1 MSNSALIYRQ
11 VLLKFTVPVAVLL
24 AVVLAI
30 SLIAAYAISEH
41 ETRVTRD
48 HEARLAES
56 AVAVRRQQ
64 MEKTVLDYGAWD
76 DAMDHLVTRPDPAW
90 ADANIGAWTFQSLG
104 YDMAFVLAPDGST
117 RYASIDGKR
126 SVRPI
131 NAVLTAG
138 FGAIVAKQRAGQRD
152 GIASGLVLADGLAA
166 VAAVAPIRY
175 FTPGRDAP
183 GPPLLLVVV
192 DSFRPGRLEE
202 IEKAYLLPHM
212 HVLPV
217 SRFAEAEVKLATA
230 GGLVIGGLS
239 WDGEQPGAALMRTV
253 VPIWLS
259 LTALFVL
266 LAILM
271 LKQAQAAARMIAES
285 EWRATHDALTRLPNR
300 VLFFE
305 SLDAAARSIA
315 EGGPCFAL
323 LYLDLDGFKLINDVH
338 GHPAGD
344 TVLKVIAERMSGEV
358 GAAGIVARL
367 GGDEFAL
374 ILNGHAQPAAIQAL
388 GQRMIRTIQTPIRL
402 ESGQEVTVGA
412 TIGAAIA
419 ADDGTDPLTLLRQA
433 DEALFLGKRAGKG
446 QVRFHAALAMQQAV

>member
-11 VLLKFTVPVAVLL
+11 VLLKFTVPVATLL

-30 SLIAAYAISEH
+30 SLIAAYAIAKH
-41 ETRVTRD
+41 ENRVTRD
-48 HEARLAES
+48 HEARLAEN
-56 AVAVRRQQ
+56 AVTVRRQQ
-64 MEKTVLDYGAWD
+64 LEKTVLDYGAWD
-76 DAMDHLVTRPDPAW
+76 DAVDHLVIRPDPAW

-117 RYASIDGKR
+117 SYASIDGKR
-126 SVRPI
+126 SLRPV

-138 FGAIVAKQRAGQRD
+138 FGAIVTNQRTGQPD
-152 GIASGLVLADGLAA
+152 GIASGLVLADGMAA

-175 FTPGRDAP
+175 FTPGRESP
-183 GPPLLLVVV
+183 QPPLLLVVV
-192 DSFRPGRLEE
+192 DSFRPGKLEE

-217 SRFAEAEVKLATA
+217 SQFAEAEVKLVTA
-230 GGLVIGGLS
+230 GGVAIGGLS
-239 WDGEQPGAALMRTV
+239 WDGEQPGEALLRTV
-253 VPIWLS
+253 VPIWLA
-259 LTALFVL
+259 LTGLFVL
-266 LAILM
+266 LTILM
-271 LKQAQAAARMIAES
+271 LKQAQAAAKMIAES

-305 SLDAAARSIA
+305 SLDAASRRIPD
-315 EGGPCFAL
+315 GGPRFAL
-323 LYLDLDGFKLINDVH
+323 LYLDLDGFKLINDVY

-344 TVLKVIAERMSGEV
+344 TVLKVIADRMSGEI
-358 GAAGIVARL
+358 AATDVVARL

-374 ILNGHAQPAAIQAL
+374 VLNGQDQPAAIQTI
-388 GQRMIRTIQTPIRL
+388 GQRIIRTIHAPIRL
-402 ESGQEVTVGA
+402 ESGHEVTVGA

-419 ADDGTDPLTLLRQA
+419 GEDNTDPLLLLRQA

-446 QVRFHAALAMQQAV
+446 QVRFHTALAMQQAV